1 MDCER
6 LHWVRVLVFSYHYF
20 FLSSLL
26 SVFQFAYEQ
35 AKDSCRALGQRR
47 TRVECKAL
55 TCGDR
60 VQPVMRL
67 SRDECLCWV
76 REKGCG
82 VTGGRGK
89 VGGLVGDHCR

>member
-1 MDCER
+1 M
-6 LHWVRVLVFSYHYF
+6 
-20 FLSSLL
+20 
-26 SVFQFAYEQ
+26 
-35 AKDSCRALGQRR
+35 
-47 TRVECKAL
+47 ECKAL

-89 VGGLVGDHCR
+89 VGGLVGDRNREEGCFMGVKPHRLTESLGPGAQLSCCSR